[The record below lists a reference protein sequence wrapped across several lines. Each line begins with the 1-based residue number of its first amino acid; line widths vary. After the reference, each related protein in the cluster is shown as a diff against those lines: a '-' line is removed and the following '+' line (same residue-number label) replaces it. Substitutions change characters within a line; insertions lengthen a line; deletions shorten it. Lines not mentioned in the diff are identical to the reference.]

1 MIKKYKSIK
10 DRRAVAVRAKIRAK
24 STLPRLSIF
33 RSLKFLTAQV
43 IDDKKETTLAY
54 AKGKNPLEVGA
65 EIAKNALKAK
75 VKAVVFDRGGYRYH
89 GRIQKLVDAVRAAGL
104 TI

>member
-1 MIKKYKSIK
+1 MIKKHKSIK

-24 STLPRLSIF
+24 SDLPRLSVF
-33 RSLKFLTAQV
+33 RSLKFLTTQV
-43 IDDKKETTLAY
+43 IDDKKGVTIAY

-65 EIAKNALKAK
+65 EIAKKTLAAK

-89 GRIQKLVDAVRAAGL
+89 GRIQKLVDAAREAGL

>member
-1 MIKKYKSIK
+1 MIKKYKSTK
-10 DRRAVAVRAKIRAK
+10 TRRAVAVRSKIRAK

-33 RSLKFLTAQV
+33 RSLKFLTVQV
-43 IDDKKETTLAY
+43 IDDKKGVTLAY
-54 AKGKNPLEVGA
+54 AKGKNPVEVGT
-65 EIAKNALKAK
+65 EIAKNALKVK

-89 GRIQKLVDAVRAAGL
+89 GRIQKLVDAARAAGL